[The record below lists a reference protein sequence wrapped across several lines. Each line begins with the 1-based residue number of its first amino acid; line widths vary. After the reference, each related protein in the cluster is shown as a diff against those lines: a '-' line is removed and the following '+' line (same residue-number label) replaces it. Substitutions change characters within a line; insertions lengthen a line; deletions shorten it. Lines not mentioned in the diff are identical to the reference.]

1 MGKISKDALKT
12 GAQKASKVISL
23 VALATSLAIVNPTTA
38 AAYVEPENII
48 GEAQTTED
56 RKYTKEFEGNSID
69 EYFTGTD
76 YNGNLFVTTEEIA
89 KAIVM
94 SDQLNSFCNYESYP
108 YDNTTISEVYNLDI
122 NRMYDDLLAGEADG
136 FYSFGVENME
146 NKPAIEAYLNF
157 SCGTVVEKMKR
168 QIQAAVD
175 NELYNSGLNVTNYSV
190 VRIVGDR
197 AYAIARVDGYPQ
209 LIKLSGDSVDLLV
222 ALNHRYEVCKNN
234 ISGRSNMYLDTFAYT
249 GIDINTGESTW
260 LALGDDELK
269 DMLNRGLACER
280 EMGYDLQATL
290 GEDCFF
296 VWEDQD
302 VKDMRALGFTEEE
315 IANATRRDASLEMPM
330 NLVK

>member
-48 GEAQTTED
+48 GEEQTTED
-56 RKYTKEFEGNSID
+56 RSYTKEFEGQSID
-69 EYFTGTD
+69 GYFTGTD
-76 YNGNLFVTTEEIA
+76 YNGNLFVTSEEIA
-89 KAIVM
+89 KAIVI
-94 SDQLNSFCNYESYP
+94 SDQLNAFNNYEVNEFS
-108 YDNTTISEVYNLDI
+108 NTTISEVYNLDI

-136 FYSFGVENME
+136 FYSFSMENME

-157 SCGTVVEKMKR
+157 SCGTIVEKMKR

-175 NELYNSGLNVTNYSV
+175 NALYNSGLNVTNYSK
-190 VRIVGDR
+190 VRIIGDR
-197 AYAIARVDGYPQ
+197 AYAIARIDGFPQ
-209 LIKLSGDSVDLLV
+209 LIKLSGDSIDLLT

-234 ISGRSNMYLDTFAYT
+234 ISGRSNMYLDTFAYS
-249 GIDINTGESTW
+249 GIDIESGESTW

-269 DMLNRGLACER
+269 DTLNRGLACER
-280 EMGYDLQATL
+280 EMEYDLQATL
-290 GEDCFF
+290 GDDSFF

-302 VKDMRALGFTEEE
+302 VKDMRAFGFSEEE
-315 IANATRRDASLEMPM
+315 IANAIRRDACLEMPM
-330 NLVK
+330 KLVR